1 MMDATATRE
10 ATTACA
16 YVSLWIALSA
26 GVILYNKYVLAVH
39 GFPFPIALTMIHMAF
54 CSFMAYALVKV
65 FKVVDGCV
73 AMTRQAYVR
82 RVLPIAF
89 LFAVVLWTGN
99 SAYLYLSVSFIQ
111 MVKASMPVVVFAAA
125 VSMRVEKY
133 SHKMAFILA
142 NIALGVSVAS
152 WGELNFHAVGFTFLI
167 ASMAAEAFRI
177 VSVQL
182 LLASA
187 DIKLNSITTLYYVSP
202 ACFAFL
208 SVPFAVMELPTML
221 AAPRWPTA
229 AYADPASVDGKQINW
244 EPTVLWTNAA
254 VAFML
259 NVSIYLLIGKTSALT
274 MNVAGPVKDW
284 MLIYLSSL
292 VFDAPITSTQIGG
305 YAYAFAAV
313 CAYNYEKFKTM
324 KAKEATMTT
333 GSLGGGASSV
343 GGDPG
348 RGGSAKS
355 ARARAYEHSA
365 PCRKA

>member
-229 AYADPASVDGKQINW
+229 AYAVRLLPIRPRSRGERRFLRTFRAGFNARSLDPTH
-244 EPTVLWTNAA
+244 P
-254 VAFML
+254 
-259 NVSIYLLIGKTSALT
+259 
-274 MNVAGPVKDW
+274 
-284 MLIYLSSL
+284 
-292 VFDAPITSTQIGG
+292 APR
-305 YAYAFAAV
+305 F
-313 CAYNYEKFKTM
+313 N
-324 KAKEATMTT
+324 
-333 GSLGGGASSV
+333 
-343 GGDPG
+343 
-348 RGGSAKS
+348 
-355 ARARAYEHSA
+355 
-365 PCRKA
+365 

>member
-1 MMDATATRE
+1 MDATATRE

-208 SVPFAVMELPTML
+208 SVPFA
-221 AAPRWPTA
+221 
-229 AYADPASVDGKQINW
+229 DPASVDGKQINW

-292 VFDAPITSTQIGG
+292 VFDAPITSTQAR

>member
-89 LFAVVLWTGN
+89 LFAVVLWTGH

-229 AYADPASVDGKQINW
+229 AYAVRLLPIRPRSRGERRFLRTFPVRRHSSPALPFQR
-244 EPTVLWTNAA
+244 
-254 VAFML
+254 
-259 NVSIYLLIGKTSALT
+259 LT
-274 MNVAGPVKDW
+274 GET
-284 MLIYLSSL
+284 
-292 VFDAPITSTQIGG
+292 FD
-305 YAYAFAAV
+305 
-313 CAYNYEKFKTM
+313 
-324 KAKEATMTT
+324 
-333 GSLGGGASSV
+333 
-343 GGDPG
+343 
-348 RGGSAKS
+348 
-355 ARARAYEHSA
+355 
-365 PCRKA
+365 